1 MHRMH
6 RKHLKHPETM
16 DRGQKKLHI
25 VHALLSTASEPKSVC
40 SSTSPSWWKK
50 YFGCFSRRRVH
61 DDSGNNTGTTFIG
74 GKYKRLKNK
83 TKRNKTRR
91 NKKSVRT

>member
-25 VHALLSTASEPKSVC
+25 VHALLSTTSEPESVC

-50 YFGCFSRRRVH
+50 YFGCFSR
-61 DDSGNNTGTTFIG
+61 
-74 GKYKRLKNK
+74 
-83 TKRNKTRR
+83 
-91 NKKSVRT
+91 